1 MMAIWIVIALM
12 TAAVVA
18 ALIWAWSR
26 AGLSQSRAAFSR
38 AVFRDQLAELDR
50 DAARGAIGEAE
61 AAAAR
66 NEVARRL
73 IGEADSAVDAA
84 RPSSRLAPWLA
95 AALIPLIAVPL
106 YLYSGSPRLHDVPLE
121 ERLAAAIKSNDFEA
135 LVAKVEAHL
144 ASHPDDAKGWAVV
157 APAYKQLGRYQ
168 DAANA
173 YANVLRLSTPT
184 ADLYTGLGQ
193 MIAVANQ
200 GLVTAEAA
208 KAFDAALALDPKHP
222 AARFFKGL
230 GLKQEGKTEEALAI
244 WQELLKDTPADAP
257 WRTGLE
263 REIADVTGV
272 KAPEL
277 SQEQMAAAQNMSTG
291 DRQAMIRSMVDGLE
305 ARLATNG
312 DDLEGWQRL
321 MRARVVLGETEKAKA
336 SYGKAREQFGKRPE
350 ALARLAATAKELRIE

>member
-1 MMAIWIVIALM
+1 MAIWIVIALM

-18 ALIWAWSR
+18 GLVWAWSR
-26 AGLSQSRAAFSR
+26 AGAAESRAAFSR

-50 DAARGAIGEAE
+50 DAARGAIAPEE

-66 NEVARRL
+66 NEIARRL
-73 IGEADSAVDAA
+73 IGETEPAADA
-84 RPSSRLAPWLA
+84 RRRSSRLAPWLA
-95 AALIPLIAVPL
+95 GALVPAIAMPL
-106 YLYSGSPRLHDVPLE
+106 YLYSGSPRLRDVPLE
-121 ERLAAAIKSNDFEA
+121 ERLAGAAKNNDFEA

-184 ADLYTGLGQ
+184 ADLYTSLGQ
-193 MIAVANQ
+193 MIAIANQ

-208 KAFDAALALDPKHP
+208 KAFDVALALDPKHP
-222 AARFFKGL
+222 AARFFKAL

-244 WQELLKDTPADAP
+244 WNALLKDTPADAP
-257 WRTGLE
+257 WRAGLE
-263 REIADVTGV
+263 QEIASITGV
-272 KAPEL
+272 KAPAL
-277 SQEQMAAAQNMSTG
+277 SREQMAGAQNMSAE
-291 DRQAMIRSMVDGLE
+291 DRQTMIRSMVDGLE
-305 ARLATNG
+305 TRLATNG

-321 MRARVVLGETEKAKA
+321 IRARVVLGETEKAKT
-336 SYGKAREQFGKRPE
+336 SYGKARQHFGKSPE
-350 ALARLAATAKELRIE
+350 ALATLAATAKELRIE